1 MRWTDLVRRHGDR
14 RLSRVVVGE
23 IEVEATSAGAASG
36 GDLWLGFEL
45 PKGSYAT
52 TLLRELLKVD
62 VDAPLDD
69 APSSGP

>member
-1 MRWTDLVRRHGDR
+1 VPEIDVE
-14 RLSRVVVGE
+14 GE
-23 IEVEATSAGAASG
+23 SETFVSAETKASG
-36 GDLWLGFEL
+36 DDLWLGFEL